1 MSAKSATSVRRDI
14 AGVLVAAFTL
24 AGCGTIIPPDYFDPD
39 AEATR
44 DTFTEGLAAR
54 PAEETAE
61 PPPPIPE
68 LQPIISAPALGPEVQ
83 SRWVT
88 VSVTETTPIKDV
100 LIELAREARIG
111 LELDPRVEGGII
123 FSAYDR
129 PFEDVIRRIAD
140 LAGLRYKMR
149 DGVIRIELDD
159 PYHVNYKIGYLSIV
173 RTATSEVGTSAAVT
187 GEGSGGS
194 GSNASSSRVSSDSEA
209 DFWAELEANITQ
221 ILTNTAKQAGL
232 LAQATAAPVAA
243 AAASAAPATTAPAPA
258 TQPGVQS
265 SLDVLSMLAERR
277 EAGTAVPVPTQP
289 AAIGAAPTVAP
300 TSAAAIP
307 GLQPAF
313 ASASSLFMVNR
324 QAGILSVFGT
334 ERQHREIG
342 VYVRWLRS
350 AIAAQVLIEAKV
362 LEVSL
367 DNEFRFG
374 INWASLLES
383 RFNVAAPFNTA
394 TTPAVVAPPFDL
406 LIAAPADPITA
417 TANVLTVA
425 GGGNDFNAIANLV
438 EEFGTVRALSSP
450 RLTVMQNQTAVIKVA
465 ENDVFFEV
473 TVEQNTQVVND
484 QQVTDRAVSS
494 ELKTVT
500 VDLVMTVQP
509 PINLETDEITLTL
522 RPTITRIVRQENDPA
537 VDLEEIAGVVSQ
549 VPVIG
554 VQEIDSV
561 VTIPSGNVIV
571 MGGLMQD
578 RSSVNEVGIPW
589 LSDIPWLGQAFKST
603 ERDTE
608 KSELVI
614 FLRATI
620 VRGNAID
627 PYDAELYKLFGQ
639 DRRPL
644 QLN

>member
-1 MSAKSATSVRRDI
+1 MWPGAARRGRRDAQGESAAVARCMNAKSATSVRRDI
-14 AGVLVAAFTL
+14 VGVLVVAFTL
-24 AGCGTIIPPDYFDPD
+24 AGCGSIIPPDYFDPD

-44 DTFTEGLAAR
+44 DTFTEGIAAR

-83 SRWVT
+83 SRRVT
-88 VSVTETTPIKDV
+88 VVVTETTPIKDV

-173 RTATSEVGTSAAVT
+173 RTATSEIGTSAAVT
-187 GEGSGGS
+187 GDASGASGGA
-194 GSNASSSRVSSDSEA
+194 GGNASSSRVSSDSEV
-209 DFWAELEANITQ
+209 DFWAELETNITQ

-243 AAASAAPATTAPAPA
+243 AAASAAPATTTPAPA
-258 TQPGVQS
+258 TQPGLQS
-265 SLDVLSMLAERR
+265 SLDVLSMVAERR
-277 EAGTAVPVPTQP
+277 EAGTAVPGPTQP
-289 AAIGAAPTVAP
+289 AAFGAAPTVAP
-300 TSAAAIP
+300 TSAGAIP
-307 GLQPAF
+307 ALQPAF
-313 ASASSLFMVNR
+313 AAASSLFTVNR
-324 QAGILSVFGT
+324 QAGILSVFST
-334 ERQHREIG
+334 ERQHREIEA
-342 VYVRWLRS
+342 YMRRLRG
-350 AIAAQVLIEAKV
+350 AIGTQVLIEAKI

-406 LIAAPADPITA
+406 LIAAPANPITA

-465 ENDVFFEV
+465 ENDVFFDV
-473 TVEQNTQVVND
+473 TVEQSTQVVND

-500 VDLVMTVQP
+500 VGLVMTVQP
-509 PINLETDEITLTL
+509 SINLATDEITLTL

-571 MGGLMQD
+571 MGG
-578 RSSVNEVGIPW
+578 
-589 LSDIPWLGQAFKST
+589 
-603 ERDTE
+603 
-608 KSELVI
+608 
-614 FLRATI
+614 
-620 VRGNAID
+620 
-627 PYDAELYKLFGQ
+627 
-639 DRRPL
+639 
-644 QLN
+644 